1 MIRLKNIKSMKI
13 WTISDFHFGKYQNDS
28 ERWLNIMHSYFY
40 EWFIPLLKDNK
51 KKDDKLFILGDLFD
65 NRTSINM
72 KAINVV
78 VKLFEDLSKII
89 ECHVLLGNHDA
100 WLMNSNDINSVCVI
114 RNIPNVFVY
123 ETPKIITLDNLEILM
138 MPWIHGKNQEK
149 AVLEQYT
156 GADLLFCH
164 SDLNGCRTQLYP
176 TRPANRN
183 ILDIADFHGFGR
195 VFSGHIHIVQNISN
209 FTFVGSP
216 YHLDR
221 NDILNTKGIFVYDTK
236 KKKDIFIE
244 NDFSPEFKKIQLI
257 EPKDFKTL
265 NQHLETKNFIDLEVS
280 NNLLLNN
287 PELRL
292 DLDKA
297 TNKFKI
303 ERLDFIDDIVTDKP
317 KRQINVS
324 LKDKS
329 IKDISLEWT
338 NTVKVNQETDLFTEI
353 EFKSLMKKTVDQ
365 CFQILESG
373 KK

>member
-1 MIRLKNIKSMKI
+1 MKI

-28 ERWLNIMHSYFY
+28 DRWLKIMESYFY
-40 EWFIPLLKDNK
+40 NWFIPLLKENK
-51 KKDDKLFILGDLFD
+51 KKDDKLFILGDIFD
-65 NRTSINM
+65 NRTSINL
-72 KAINVV
+72 KAINIV

-100 WLMNSNDINSVCVI
+100 WLMNSNEINSVCVI
-114 RNIPNVFVY
+114 RNIPNIFVY
-123 ETPKIITLDNLEILM
+123 ENPKVITLDNLEILM

-149 AVLEQYT
+149 TILEQYS

-183 ILDIADFHGFGR
+183 ILDIQDFNGFGR
-195 VFSGHIHIVQNISN
+195 VFSGHIHIVQNINN

-221 NDILNTKGIFVYDTK
+221 NDVQNTKGVFVYDTK
-236 KKKDIFIE
+236 KKTDVFLE
-244 NDFSPEFKKIQLI
+244 NDYSPEFKKIQLL
-257 EPKDFKTL
+257 EPTDFKTL
-265 NQHLETKNFIDLEVS
+265 NQHLETQNFIDLEVS
-280 NNLLLNN
+280 NNLLLNY
-287 PELRL
+287 PHLRL

-297 TNKFKI
+297 ANKFKI
-303 ERLDFIDDIVTDKP
+303 ERLDFIDDIITDKP
-317 KRQINVS
+317 KRSQTVS

-329 IKDISLEWT
+329 IKDISMEWA
-338 NTVKVNQETDLFTEI
+338 NDVKVNQESDLFTEI
-353 EFKSLMKKTVDQ
+353 EFKSLLKKTVDN
-365 CFQILESG
+365 CFQILESN